1 MKQQAFNPY
10 LPSYEYV
17 PDVEPRVFGDRVYV
31 YGSHDRSDG
40 QDFCLND
47 YVCWSAPVDDLGN
60 WKYEGVIYRRDQD
73 SLNDNLKQYL
83 YAPDLVQ
90 GPDGR
95 YYLFYALN
103 MMTVISVAVC
113 DTPCGKFEFLG
124 HVKKADG
131 TVYGTQAGDVNNFD
145 PGVLVDDDGSVYL
158 YVGFSPEKGFMR
170 KMMEMRKRNLD
181 GGFVIE
187 LEQDMLT
194 MKSEPKLI
202 APGPLMAEP
211 GSGFDKHPFFEASSM
226 RKVNGKYYFIYSS
239 TLSHELCYA
248 TSDSPTGPL
257 VFGGTVVSIG
267 DVGLDGRTIESACNY
282 TGNTHGS
289 ILEIN
294 GQWYVFYHRQTNQR
308 KCCRQG
314 CAEKIEIGSDGSIAQ
329 AEVTS
334 CGLNGGPLV
343 GKGTYEARIACN
355 LYSREGTVPYAGN
368 KIKDKKKIHPY
379 FTQSGTDREEN
390 GDQYIANLAD
400 GATAGYKYFDIRD
413 AAKISVTVRGA
424 GGGVIQV
431 RTEETGEAVTEI
443 AVEPSADWRTFES
456 AFSVKPGVYPLY
468 LTFRGKGAVD
478 LKEFTLK

>member
-1 MKQQAFNPY
+1 MKKQAFNPY

-40 QDFCLND
+40 EDFCLND

-60 WKYEGVIYRRDQD
+60 WRYDGVIYRRNQD
-73 SLNDNLKQYL
+73 PLNENLKQYL

-95 YYLFYALN
+95 YYLFYGLH

-113 DTPCGKFEFLG
+113 DTPNGTFEFLG
-124 HVKKADG
+124 HVKKPDG

-145 PGVLVDDDGSVYL
+145 PGVLVDDDGRIYL

-170 KMMEMRKRNLD
+170 KMMEMRRRNLD

-194 MKSEPKLI
+194 MKTEPKLI
-202 APGPLMAEP
+202 APGPLLAKE
-211 GSGFDKHPFFEASSM
+211 GSGFDAHPFFEASSM
-226 RKVNGKYYFIYSS
+226 RKVGKTYYFIYSS

-248 TSDSPTGPL
+248 TAESPVGPL
-257 VFGGTVVSIG
+257 VFGGTLISIG
-267 DVGLDGRTIESACNY
+267 DVGLNKRTEAQALNY

-289 ILEIN
+289 IIEIN
-294 GQWYVFYHRQTNQR
+294 GQWYVFYHRQTNQK

-314 CAEKIEIGSDGSIAQ
+314 CAEKIEILSDGSIAQ
-329 AEVTS
+329 AELTS
-334 CGLNGGPLV
+334 CGLNDGPLE

-355 LYSREGTVPYAGN
+355 LYSKEGVFPYAGN
-368 KIKDKKKIHPY
+368 KIRDKKKIHPY

-400 GATAGYKYFDIRD
+400 GATAGYKYFRFYGTTGI
-413 AAKISVTVRGA
+413 AVKVRGDGA
-424 GGGVIQV
+424 GVLEV
-431 RTEETGEAVTEI
+431 RTEESADPLTQI
-443 AVEPSADWRTFES
+443 AVEPSAEWRSFES
-456 AFSVKPGVYPLY
+456 SFALEPGVYPLY
-468 LTFRGKGAVD
+468 ITFRGKGAID
-478 LKEFTLK
+478 FAEFTLK